1 MKLTRLFVIL
11 AALAVPAAA
20 LAADHAISG
29 GGCPLHGFCPF
40 C

>member
-1 MKLTRLFVIL
+1 MKLTRLLIVVG
-11 AALAVPAAA
+11 ALPIPALA
-20 LAADHAISG
+20 LAADHVVP